1 MDQVRSEIND
11 MIEIGMVQHRLLKRA
26 AKQKR
31 SEILE
36 DDCDSEESD
45 KPVVTKD

>member
-1 MDQVRSEIND
+1 

-36 DDCDSEESD
+36 DDNDSDESEPK
-45 KPVVTKD
+45 KPEVTKD